1 MASLVEIQQ
10 LNSNGSWENIRIFGI
25 TTSDDE
31 IIVLGPTFRII
42 VDEEE
47 VYRRNS
53 IFYSEEPEK
62 VVPEPIL
69 SISLKEGV
77 VS

>member
-1 MASLVEIQQ
+1 MASIVKIQQ
-10 LNSNGSWENIRIFGI
+10 LNTNGEWENIRVFGI
-25 TTSDDE
+25 TSSDDE
-31 IIVLGPTFRII
+31 IIVLGPTFRIL

-47 VYRRNS
+47 VHRRNS

-69 SISLKEGV
+69 RASYKEAIS
-77 VS
+77 